1 MAVSSLREVMD
12 ALSEQIEAAMAS
24 ADVDV
29 QVGARMIMNPSP
41 PTIDMWPA
49 DPPVD
54 QAIAGMGDIQG
65 GDVVT
70 VRARVDTND
79 HEGNQDV
86 LLDLMDVES
95 DMSVAAAIMDD
106 PTLGGLAHLEV
117 RGWTGLRPYTNAD
130 GTVLFV
136 GAEWTV
142 LALRVES

>member
-1 MAVSSLREVMD
+1 MAAASLREVMD
-12 ALSEQIEAAMAS
+12 ALRDQIETVMAS

-29 QVGARMIMNPSP
+29 QVGARMIMNPTP

-54 QAIAGMGDIQG
+54 QGIAGMGDVQG
-65 GDVVT
+65 GDVLT

-79 HEGNQDV
+79 SEGNQDV
-86 LLDLMDVES
+86 LIDLMDVES
-95 DMSVAAAIMDD
+95 DLSVAAAVMSD
-106 PTLGGLAHLEV
+106 PTLGGVAHLEV

-130 GTVLFV
+130 GTVLLA